1 MTTEKRTRR
10 KYTEDFKRDAV
21 ALVTEQGYKISEAAR
36 SLDINDNL
44 LRRWQQQFE
53 AEASGVRLN
62 GDEREELVRLRKENR
77 KLRMEKEIL
86 KKASQYFAKEMK

>member
-21 ALVTEQGYKISEAAR
+21 ALVTEQGYKTSEAAR

-44 LRRWQQQFE
+44 LRKWQQQFE
-53 AEASGVRLN
+53 AEASGVQLN
-62 GDEREELVRLRKENR
+62 GDEREELVRLQKENR
-77 KLRMEKEIL
+77 TLRMEKEIL